1 MDINSICLVK
11 LLVRQNRLYDI
22 IKKEFAKLINEKGL
36 QGEKV
41 VIRATPLSPEQAIGN
56 PEDKDYPLVVG
67 VERLMQAEFRGSL
80 GQAFTDMYGNFN
92 SRLSD
97 IVEMDL
103 RNNFRR
109 AIFISSLN
117 AVMRYLGLITK
128 TVHCKNDQP
137 RECSDELVRYI
148 EKNYG
153 HPRVA
158 MVGFQ
163 PRMVEALSKRFELR
177 VTDMDNSN
185 IDQEKFGA
193 KIYDPSQTAE
203 HLNWC
208 DIALVTGSTIV
219 NNTINQF
226 RISKPVV
233 FYGVTIA
240 GVAKLLG
247 LNRFCPFGG

>member
-1 MDINSICLVK
+1 
-11 LLVRQNRLYDI
+11 LYDI
-22 IKKEFAKLINEKGL
+22 IKKEFVKLITENGL

-41 VIRATPLSPEQAIGN
+41 IIRATPLSPQQAIGN

-80 GQAFTDMYGNFN
+80 GQAYTDMYGDFS

-97 IVEMDL
+97 IVETDL
-103 RNNFRR
+103 KNNFRR

-117 AVMRYLGLITK
+117 AVMKHLELITP
-128 TVHCKNDQP
+128 TVHCKDNQP
-137 RECSDELVRYI
+137 RECSYELVRYI

-163 PRMVEALSKRFELR
+163 PRMVEALAKRFELM
-177 VTDMDNSN
+177 VTDMDQDN
-185 IDQEKFGA
+185 IGQEKFGA
-193 KIYDPSQTAE
+193 KIHDPSQTE
-203 HLNWC
+203 SHLDWC

-226 RISKPVV
+226 IISKPVV
-233 FYGVTIA
+233 FYGVSIA
-240 GVAKLLG
+240 GAAKLLG
-247 LNRFCPFGG
+247 LNHFCPFGS